1 MNAVVRD
8 LRSGFNILWYQIESV
23 LGRGGFGITYLARDK
38 NLGKLVAIK
47 EYLPVAFAA
56 RSGDSTVQPTSKE
69 KQYIFSHGL
78 ERFMNEAQMLAKFEH
93 PNIVR
98 VLSVFKHN
106 NTGYMV
112 MEYEQGETL
121 SSIYKR
127 KKKLKQRELEDIFF
141 PIIDGLSFVHKT
153 GFIHR
158 DIKPSNIYIRS
169 DGSPVL
175 IDFGSARQATNSV
188 TQSLTSMFS
197 VGYTPFEQYH
207 HSSEKQGP
215 WTDIYALSATMYQGI
230 TGEKPQESTIRG
242 MALLHHESDPYK
254 SLSNPGTESY
264 TPEFLKTIDRAL
276 MLRIYDRPQ
285 ALDEFLG
292 MLKGDTEVSNQ
303 PAIPPADHALMEIG
317 NRIITGADK
326 QKHDGEDT
334 ELDLAEEPILHEP
347 DVTGHSGEETKL
359 DLGEEPT
366 LREPTGS
373 ERSGD
378 DTDQHTTIEAT
389 AYSLK
394 DQAHIAH
401 AAATGQLAFPFNRFK
416 RERLK
421 RPGILLIVTVII
433 AVIVAGVMLSLAE
446 ISPEE
451 MQQRQ
456 LGGLLEKADELIAL
470 GKYHDENATGA
481 LGIYQQILAIEPEN
495 SAAKNGISIVAQYTL
510 LQAQQYINNGDFS
523 RAGINIE
530 IVNAID
536 PEFPGLKIEAKRLDE
551 IVSIDKNNRQIDL
564 LIARAQSAL
573 DNGDLKQAETSV
585 SLAESID
592 PDKSVI
598 REFRHKI
605 NAIRLND
612 VLTKADTAFANN
624 YYTIPK
630 NNNSYDLYNQ
640 ALTIAP
646 ANLRAKQQ
654 LDKIAAY
661 YADKLRDLT
670 QSGNIVSAQR
680 YLGTLETFF
689 PNDPD
694 IPALKQGIRIK
705 QAQIDTSNK
714 AREKQLK
721 QAQTDA
727 LNKAREKQLEQAQIE
742 ASNQSREKQLK
753 QAQTDASNQSGGK
766 QLKVEERLQRK
777 K

>member
-1 MNAVVRD
+1 M
-8 LRSGFNILWYQIESV
+8 
-23 LGRGGFGITYLARDK
+23 
-38 NLGKLVAIK
+38 
-47 EYLPVAFAA
+47 
-56 RSGDSTVQPTSKE
+56 
-69 KQYIFSHGL
+69 
-78 ERFMNEAQMLAKFEH
+78 
-93 PNIVR
+93 
-98 VLSVFKHN
+98 
-106 NTGYMV
+106 
-112 MEYEQGETL
+112 
-121 SSIYKR
+121 
-127 KKKLKQRELEDIFF
+127 
-141 PIIDGLSFVHKT
+141 
-153 GFIHR
+153 
-158 DIKPSNIYIRS
+158 
-169 DGSPVL
+169 
-175 IDFGSARQATNSV
+175 
-188 TQSLTSMFS
+188 
-197 VGYTPFEQYH
+197 
-207 HSSEKQGP
+207 
-215 WTDIYALSATMYQGI
+215 
-230 TGEKPQESTIRG
+230 
-242 MALLHHESDPYK
+242 
-254 SLSNPGTESY
+254 
-264 TPEFLKTIDRAL
+264 
-276 MLRIYDRPQ
+276 
-285 ALDEFLG
+285 
-292 MLKGDTEVSNQ
+292 
-303 PAIPPADHALMEIG
+303 
-317 NRIITGADK
+317 
-326 QKHDGEDT
+326 
-334 ELDLAEEPILHEP
+334 
-347 DVTGHSGEETKL
+347 
-359 DLGEEPT
+359 
-366 LREPTGS
+366 
-373 ERSGD
+373 
-378 DTDQHTTIEAT
+378 
-389 AYSLK
+389 
-394 DQAHIAH
+394 
-401 AAATGQLAFPFNRFK
+401 
-416 RERLK
+416 
-421 RPGILLIVTVII
+421 
-433 AVIVAGVMLSLAE
+433 
-446 ISPEE
+446 
-451 MQQRQ
+451 
-456 LGGLLEKADELIAL
+456 
-470 GKYHDENATGA
+470 
-481 LGIYQQILAIEPEN
+481 
-495 SAAKNGISIVAQYTL
+495 AQYTL

-753 QAQTDASNQSGGK
+753 QIQTDASNQSGGK